1 MDSWVRRKGRG
12 RGAVETGDECGVA
25 VLRAKKKKM
34 GSPGLRENPDME
46 GASAS
51 VESDDGDG
59 VMGFGGDG
67 FAACVEEDDERE

>member
-1 MDSWVRRKGRG
+1 
-12 RGAVETGDECGVA
+12 
-25 VLRAKKKKM
+25 
-34 GSPGLRENPDME
+34 ME
-46 GASAS
+46 RSYPGASTS